1 MTDQEDKLARI
12 DLDVDV
18 VERGLVGLCRV
29 DFGDVLHEDDGLD
42 TGLLGHLLAAGLR
55 IDGRKHRRKVGIV
68 ERIVEACD
76 LGGLIALDY
85 GSRGLRR
92 IGNTGKKTGLRR
104 LWRRSRRSH
113 RIGNTGHD
121 RLRRDSV
128 RLGLIHAS
136 GHLLHGLKTRGLGKL
151 DIIGGIV
158 GKDLTPAVPDLPAV
172 RGSG

>member
-29 DFGDVLHEDDGLD
+29 DLGDVLHEDDGLD

-55 IDGRKHRRKVGIV
+55 VDGRKHRREVGVV
-68 ERIVEACD
+68 ERVVKACD
-76 LGGLIALDY
+76 LGGLVALDH
-85 GSRGLRR
+85 GSRRLRR
-92 IGNTGKKTGLRR
+92 IGDAGKKTGLRR
-104 LWRRSRRSH
+104 LGRRSCRSH
-113 RIGNTGHD
+113 GIGNTGHG
-121 RLRRDSV
+121 RLRRDSA

-158 GKDLTPAVPDLPAV
+158 GK
-172 RGSG
+172 GI